1 MSGADALAW
10 DIQIGRD
17 HGLQGY
23 VQYVRACHGV
33 KINKWSDL
41 SFSINED
48 GIAKLQSIYSN
59 VDDIDLI
66 VGGIFEQI
74 DRDATVGPTFNCI
87 LSESFSVKLI
97 CN

>member
-23 VQYVRACHGV
+23 TEYVKACSGN
-33 KINKWSDL
+33 KIKKWSDL
-41 SFSINED
+41 SLTMNEED
-48 GIAKLQSIYSN
+48 ILKLKSIYSK
-59 VDDIDLI
+59 VEDIDLI
-66 VGGIFEQI
+66 IGGISEKV

-87 LSESFSVKLI
+87 LSKLFQ
-97 CN
+97 